1 MSVVLSFPTA
11 SRDSLTADF
20 LAEWEDASLAIEQ
33 ALVRIDGATDIQALL
48 AELFR
53 RVHSMK
59 SNLRMMHLD
68 AGADVL
74 HVLEDTL
81 EDMRRGDIAF
91 DGVFA
96 DLVLLLVHRARGC
109 AERALAG
116 ERGAWDATTR
126 LLPMLRR
133 MRFGDGQARAVALE
147 VLAELDPAYAAAPS
161 PPPAALSPREREAD
175 LTWFRSLSQAV
186 ETRIGLGAG
195 ATARMA
201 EMAQQMNR
209 LAGEPVDAQ
218 QLAAAVYLHDLGM
231 AQLPVTVLDKL
242 AALDEIETG
251 ALHQHP
257 ASGAA
262 TLRHMPAWD
271 DARRIVLEHHERVD
285 GTGYPQG
292 LRGDA
297 IASGARLLAVV
308 DAFDAMT
315 RSRAHRQHPRPLLR
329 AVAEINSLAG
339 RQFDATWVGVFN
351 TWIREYLVGPRG

>member
-11 SRDSLTADF
+11 SRDALAADF

-33 ALVRIDGATDIQALL
+33 ALVRIDGSTDTQALL

-147 VLAELDPAYAAAPS
+147 VLAELDPGYAAAP
-161 PPPAALSPREREAD
+161 PPAAATLSPREREAD
-175 LTWFRSLSQAV
+175 LSWFRSLSQAV

-209 LAGEPVDAQ
+209 LAGEPIDAQ

-231 AQLPVTVLDKL
+231 AQLPVAVLDKL
-242 AALDEIETG
+242 AALDEIQPSP
-251 ALHQHP
+251 LQQHP
-257 ASGAA
+257 AGGAA
-262 TLRHMPAWD
+262 MLRHMPAWGE
-271 DARRIVLEHHERVD
+271 ASRIVLEHHERVD
-285 GTGYPQG
+285 GRGYPQG

-297 IASGARLLAVV
+297 IAPGARLLAVV

-339 RQFDATWVGVFN
+339 RQFDAYWVGVFN